1 MLHCTESMRLSMRL
15 MSPRHLFSTPA
26 ERLAAAGVAL
36 IALLACFPAA
46 GPALQYQ
53 RDELSLQPWRLF
65 TAHLVHVNA
74 RHVLLNAVVWLVFAR
89 LFAPELGAR
98 RQALACAVGAAAIG
112 AGLAAFYPQVGWYR
126 GASGVLY
133 TLFFTGSVAWLGH
146 ALRTPRQDRWR
157 RLALPALL
165 TVGGWAKLIW
175 ELPRAGALPFNPW
188 LDAPVVPQAH
198 LLGAAAGTLLAVVLL
213 LGERPPATA
222 GPAQSRSPDASS
234 S

>member
-1 MLHCTESMRLSMRL
+1 MLHCTESMRLTP
-15 MSPRHLFSTPA
+15 PRQFFSTPA

-53 RDELSLQPWRLF
+53 RDALAQQPWRLF

-98 RQALACAVGAAAIG
+98 HQALAGAVGAAAIS
-112 AGLAAFYPQVGWYR
+112 AGLAAFYPQVNWYR

-133 TLFFTGSVAWLGH
+133 ALFFTGAVVWLGH
-146 ALRTPRQDRWR
+146 ALRTPRPDRWR

-165 TVGGWAKLIW
+165 TAGGWAKILW

-198 LLGAAAGTLLAVVLL
+198 VLGAAAGTLLAIVLL
-213 LGERPPATA
+213 LRERAPAA
-222 GPAQSRSPDASS
+222 AAPAQSRSPDGSS